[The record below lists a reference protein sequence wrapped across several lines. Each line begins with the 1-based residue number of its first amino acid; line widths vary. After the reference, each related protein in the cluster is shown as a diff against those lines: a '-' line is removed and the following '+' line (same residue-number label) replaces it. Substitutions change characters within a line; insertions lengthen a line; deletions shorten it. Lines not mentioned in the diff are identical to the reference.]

1 MDEQQSATDHA
12 PTPLLD
18 RVHRPQDLHAMTS
31 GELEA
36 LAEDVRTELV
46 RVVFET
52 GGHLASNLGTV
63 ELTIALHSVFDSPHD
78 KLVWDVGHQAYVHK
92 LLTGRRERF
101 PTIRQ
106 AGGLCPFPEREES
119 VHDVWGAGHASTS
132 LSAAL
137 GMAIARDISGDDYN
151 VVAIIGDGGLT
162 GGMALEA
169 MNHIGAIGKR
179 LIVVFNDNGMSI
191 APNVG
196 AINSMFNKVRLDWR
210 YQQAKHTVHEVA
222 KRMPLGEIGWE
233 ASRRAKRAVKGMLMP
248 STFFEQLGF
257 EYVGPVDGHDI
268 GEMRA
273 ALQQAER
280 LGRPVFI
287 HAITQKGHGYAPAE
301 ADPVKLHGVS
311 PAGGGSG
318 GPPKYQDVFGQAM
331 LELMAADPMITAI
344 TAAMPDGTGLVP
356 VLKQFPERAFDVG
369 ICEQHAVTLAA
380 GMATQ
385 GLKPVCAIYSTF
397 LQRAYDQIIH
407 DVCVQD
413 LHVVFALDRAGF
425 VGDDGR
431 THQGAFDLSYLSC
444 IPNMVVCAPKDER
457 ELRDLL
463 YTGLQHDG
471 PFAVRYPRGAG
482 TGAPLV
488 PGEFA
493 AIPIGSWEIEREGDD
508 VAILA
513 VGAAVQPALL
523 AADELA
529 ERGVS
534 ACVVNARFVKPL
546 DVELLHDLAGRM
558 RARHIVTVEENV
570 VSGGFGSDVALELD
584 RAGLN
589 EVRLDCIG
597 MPDKFVEHAT
607 QKIQRARYGVTS
619 DAIVARILRGRAAPE
634 PVAAT

>member
-1 MDEQQSATDHA
+1 MDEMRDGYT

-18 RVHRPQDLHAMTS
+18 RVHQPQDLHAMTL

-36 LAEDVRTELV
+36 LAEEIRAELV

-63 ELTIALHSVFDSPHD
+63 ELTIALHSVFDSPID
-78 KLVWDVGHQAYVHK
+78 KIVWDVGHQAYVHK
-92 LLTGRRERF
+92 ILTGRRERF

-137 GMAIARDISGDDYN
+137 GMAIARDLAGEKYH

-196 AINSMFNKVRLDWR
+196 AINSMFNKIRLDWR
-210 YQQAKHTVHEVA
+210 YQRAKATMREVA
-222 KRMPLGEIGWE
+222 RRMPLGELGWE

-248 STFFEQLGF
+248 SAFFEELGF
-257 EYVGPVDGHDI
+257 DYVGPVDGHNI

-273 ALQQAER
+273 ALQQAMR
-280 LGRPVFI
+280 IDRPVFI
-287 HAITQKGHGYAPAE
+287 HAITQKGHGYPPAE

-331 LELMAADPMITAI
+331 LELMAADRTITAI

-356 VLKQFPERAFDVG
+356 VLKQYPDRAFDVG

-385 GLKPVCAIYSTF
+385 GLRPVCAIYSTF
-397 LQRAYDQIIH
+397 LQRAFDQIIH
-407 DVCVQD
+407 DVCVQN

-463 YTGLQHDG
+463 YTGLQHTG
-471 PFAVRYPRGAG
+471 PFAVRYPRGAAVG
-482 TGAPLV
+482 V
-488 PGEFA
+488 EIEPGRFSP
-493 AIPIGSWEIEREGDD
+493 IPIGSWEVLREGED

-513 VGAAVQPALL
+513 IGAAVQPAL
-523 AADELA
+523 AAAEELV
-529 ERGVS
+529 ERGIS
-534 ACVVNARFVKPL
+534 AWVVNARFVKPL
-546 DVELLHDLAGRM
+546 DVEMLTGI
-558 RARHIVTVEENV
+558 ARSLRRQHIVTIEENV
-570 VSGGFGSDVALELD
+570 VRGGLGSAVALELH
-584 RAGLN
+584 RAGLSG
-589 EVRLDCIG
+589 VRVDCIG
-597 MPDKFVEHAT
+597 MPDKFVEHAS
-607 QKIQRARYGVTS
+607 QKIQRARYGVT
-619 DAIVARILRGRAAPE
+619 AEGIVARILSSTAAPE
-634 PVAAT
+634 PVSVP

>member
-1 MDEQQSATDHA
+1 MDELRDGHT

-18 RVHRPQDLHAMTS
+18 RVHRPQDLHAMTL

-36 LAEDVRTELV
+36 LAEEIRAELV

-63 ELTIALHSVFDSPHD
+63 ELTIAIHSLFDSPID
-78 KLVWDVGHQAYVHK
+78 KIVWDVGHQAYVHK
-92 LLTGRRERF
+92 ILTGRRERF

-137 GMAIARDISGDDYN
+137 GMAIARDLAGEKYH

-196 AINSMFNKVRLDWR
+196 AINSMFNKIRLDWR
-210 YQQAKHTVHEVA
+210 YQRAKATMREVA
-222 KRMPLGEIGWE
+222 RRMPLGELGWE
-233 ASRRAKRAVKGMLMP
+233 ASRRAKRAVKSMLMP
-248 STFFEQLGF
+248 SAFFEELGF
-257 EYVGPVDGHDI
+257 DYIGPVDGHNI

-273 ALQQAER
+273 ALQQAMR
-280 LGRPVFI
+280 IDRPVFI
-287 HAITQKGHGYAPAE
+287 HAITQKGRGYPPAE

-331 LELMAADPMITAI
+331 LELMAADPTITAI

-356 VLKQFPERAFDVG
+356 VLKQYPDRAFDVG

-385 GLKPVCAIYSTF
+385 GLRPVCAIYSTF
-397 LQRAYDQIIH
+397 LQRAFDQIIH
-407 DVCVQD
+407 DVCVQN

-463 YTGLQHDG
+463 YTGLQHTG
-471 PFAVRYPRGAG
+471 PFAVRYPRGAAVG
-482 TGAPLV
+482 VEIV
-488 PGEFA
+488 PGQFA
-493 AIPIGSWEIEREGDD
+493 PIPIGSWEVLREGED

-513 VGAAVQPALL
+513 IGATVQPALV
-523 AADELA
+523 AAEELA
-529 ERGVS
+529 ERGIS
-534 ACVVNARFVKPL
+534 AWVVNARFVKPL
-546 DVELLHDLAGRM
+546 DAEMLTGI
-558 RARHIVTVEENV
+558 ARSLRRQHIVTVEENV
-570 VSGGFGSDVALELD
+570 VRGGLGSAVALELH
-584 RAGLN
+584 RSGLSG
-589 EVRLDCIG
+589 VRVDCIG
-597 MPDKFVEHAT
+597 MPDKFVEHAS
-607 QKIQRARYGVTS
+607 QKIQRARYGVT
-619 DAIVARILRGRAAPE
+619 AEGIVARILSSTAAPE
-634 PVAAT
+634 PVGAP